1 MVFQVNIKLE
11 VNLKEGLTVYS
22 YSATASSV
30 TVYLISLPSLYFA
43 NFVNSTVQVPSAA
56 AWTSFEST
64 FWPSAKRLIVILVGR
79 FPSWL
84 FASSQSIVKANA
96 SNFRLIRIEEIEF
109 LEGSYFNLMVQIGL
123 KNNGVWWNVKSD
135 IFPIK
140 LNSEV

>member
-1 MVFQVNIKLE
+1 MVLIDAFFQYIVSFGMK
-11 VNLKEGLTVYS
+11 VNLIDGECVAVDGT
-22 YSATASSV
+22 
-30 TVYLISLPSLYFA
+30 
-43 NFVNSTVQVPSAA
+43 
-56 AWTSFEST
+56 
-64 FWPSAKRLIVILVGR
+64 
-79 FPSWL
+79 
-84 FASSQSIVKANA
+84 IVKANA